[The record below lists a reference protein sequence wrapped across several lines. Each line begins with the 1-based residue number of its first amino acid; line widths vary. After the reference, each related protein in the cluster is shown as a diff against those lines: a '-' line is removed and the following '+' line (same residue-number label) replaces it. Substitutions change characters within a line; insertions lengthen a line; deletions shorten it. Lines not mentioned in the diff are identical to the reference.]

1 MVCEICVD
9 VIMHNNPWYFLHA
22 AGGRKPCVAFVGS
35 S

>member
-1 MVCEICVD
+1 MLSEVCGDMIVCNNMVLLV
-9 VIMHNNPWYFLHA
+9 HA